1 MKRIILC
8 IGILLAILIQSV
20 ASLMILKHKNNELS
34 SLIDQAAYLAQSGD
48 KEAALEKTAEIQ
60 DYWQDYYVKVSYL
73 IQTSKLEDIA
83 FSVSK
88 LTPLLEKDSEEF
100 FSECFLINRGIQL
113 IFSNECPKLSSVL

>member
-20 ASLMILKHKNNELS
+20 ASLMILKHKNSELS
-34 SLIDQAAYLAQSGD
+34 ALIDQAACLAQSGD

>member
-34 SLIDQAAYLAQSGD
+34 SLIDQAAYLAQNGD

-60 DYWQDYYVKVSYL
+60 DYWQDYYVTVSYL

>member
-34 SLIDQAAYLAQSGD
+34 SLINQAAYLAQNGD

>member
-34 SLIDQAAYLAQSGD
+34 SLIDQAAYLAQNGD